1 VMGVTQPMAIRL
13 FQCARCGH
21 KMRLSGARC
30 GACGD
35 AKGFLQRPLLVLG
48 LLIILGAAIAAFTLS
63 QPPVDEGAL

>member
-1 VMGVTQPMAIRL
+1 
-13 FQCARCGH
+13 
-21 KMRLSGARC
+21 MRLSGARC